1 MDGRTDG
8 WMHKYTHARTQTT
21 TDKTRRTVAAAS
33 LVAVSRF
40 LEPPALGVVSN
51 GRLEEDG
58 SVEASLSTILSLSS
72 HLDLLLLLRIRG
84 MSFFGEPFAGVA
96 GSLAASHAPRGP
108 STSLPQTS
116 FPSSRPWW
124 STSWSRSTV
133 TPWLLSS
140 SSTCSLIIRVRVPRN
155 I

>member
-1 MDGRTDG
+1 
-8 WMHKYTHARTQTT
+8 MHTYTHARTQTT

-72 HLDLLLLLRIRG
+72 HLDLLLLLLLLLRIRG
-84 MSFFGEPFAGVA
+84 VSFSTFFDGE
-96 GSLAASHAPRGP
+96 
-108 STSLPQTS
+108 
-116 FPSSRPWW
+116 SSRI
-124 STSWSRSTV
+124 RSSISPSAVSLT
-133 TPWLLSS
+133 LLLVS
-140 SSTCSLIIRVRVPRN
+140 SSTILTSTCTCCVLEN
-155 I
+155 

>member
-8 WMHKYTHARTQTT
+8 RMHTYTHARTQTT

-84 MSFFGEPFAGVA
+84 VSFSTFFDGE
-96 GSLAASHAPRGP
+96 
-108 STSLPQTS
+108 
-116 FPSSRPWW
+116 SSRI
-124 STSWSRSTV
+124 RSSISPSAVSLT
-133 TPWLLSS
+133 LLLAS
-140 SSTCSLIIRVRVPRN
+140 SSTILTSTCTCCVLEN
-155 I
+155 

>member
-1 MDGRTDG
+1 
-8 WMHKYTHARTQTT
+8 MHTYTHVRTQTT

-72 HLDLLLLLRIRG
+72 HLDLLLLLLLLLLLRIRG
-84 MSFFGEPFAGVA
+84 VSFSTFFEGE
-96 GSLAASHAPRGP
+96 
-108 STSLPQTS
+108 
-116 FPSSRPWW
+116 SSRI
-124 STSWSRSTV
+124 RSSISPSAVSLT
-133 TPWLLSS
+133 LLLVS
-140 SSTCSLIIRVRVPRN
+140 SSTILTSTCTCCVLEN
-155 I
+155 

>member
-8 WMHKYTHARTQTT
+8 WMHTYTHARTQTT

-40 LEPPALGVVSN
+40 LEPPALGVVST

-72 HLDLLLLLRIRG
+72 HLDLLLLLLLLLLRIRG
-84 MSFFGEPFAGVA
+84 VSFSTFFEGE
-96 GSLAASHAPRGP
+96 
-108 STSLPQTS
+108 
-116 FPSSRPWW
+116 SSR
-124 STSWSRSTV
+124 TSSSISPSAVSLT
-133 TPWLLSS
+133 LLLVS
-140 SSTCSLIIRVRVPRN
+140 SSTIFTSTCTCCVLEN
-155 I
+155 